1 MELQCNNDNKNNVEV
16 YQELLMKG
24 QLNIKMR
31 RTGCQQIAIRVCV
44 CTYIQGLF
52 IYIHLG
58 PTYVLHLVYCREWRK
73 DSIFK
78 SSAGATGYSYVKIKM

>member
-1 MELQCNNDNKNNVEV
+1 MYMELQCNNDKNNVEV

-31 RTGCQQIAIRVCV
+31 RIGCQKIAI
-44 CTYIQGLF
+44 Y
-52 IYIHLG
+52 IYIGSIYL
-58 PTYVLHLVYCREWRK
+58 LHLVYCRKWRK